1 MRHKCRDTVYNMS
14 MLTVIIQAG
23 GQSSRMGE
31 DKALKPF
38 LGRPLIQRVI
48 DRLTPIADELI
59 VTTNR
64 PAEYGFL
71 NTSRDSMQRLRLVP
85 DLKPGRGA
93 LGGLYT
99 AIASAAHP
107 FVAVVACDMPFAS
120 PIFFEGARRLMVKE
134 EADVVIAKSEEGY
147 EPLHALYRRETC
159 LPAIE
164 SAIDADQWKVIA
176 WFPKVKVRELSLQ
189 EVKEFDPLGL
199 CFWNLNTPEEF
210 IEAEKRAQLTD

>member
-1 MRHKCRDTVYNMS
+1 
-14 MLTVIIQAG
+14 MLTVSIQAG
-23 GQSSRMGE
+23 GASSRMGE

-38 LGRPLIQRVI
+38 LGRPLIQRVV
-48 DRLTPIADELI
+48 DRLEPLADELI

-64 PAEYGFL
+64 PDDYAFLGF
-71 NTSRDSMQRLRLVP
+71 RLVP

-107 FVAVVACDMPFAS
+107 IVAVIACDMPFAS
-120 PIFFEGARRLMVKE
+120 PALIHSAMKIMDDEQ
-134 EADVVIAKSEEGY
+134 ADVVIAKGEEGY
-147 EPLHALYRRETC
+147 EPLHAVYRREFC

-176 WFPKVKVRELSLQ
+176 WFPQVKVRVLTPDEI
-189 EVKEFDPLGL
+189 KHADPDGL
-199 CFWNLNTPEEF
+199 AFWNVNTPEEF
-210 IEAEKRAQLTD
+210 AKAEEIAQR

>member
-1 MRHKCRDTVYNMS
+1 
-14 MLTVIIQAG
+14 MLTVVVQAG

-48 DRLTPIADELI
+48 DRMKPIADEII
-59 VTTNR
+59 VTTNQ
-64 PAEYGFL
+64 PAGYEFL
-71 NTSRDSMQRLRLVP
+71 GLHLVS

-99 AIASAAHP
+99 AIASAASP
-107 FVAVVACDMPFAS
+107 LVAVVACDMPFTS
-120 PIFFEGARRLMVKE
+120 DRLFEGARRIMDE
-134 EADVVIAKSEEGY
+134 ENVDVVIAKTDEGY

-164 SAIDADQWKVIA
+164 SAIEADQWKVIS
-176 WFPKVKVRELSLQ
+176 WFPQVKVRVLTPD
-189 EVKEFDPLGL
+189 EVKSFDPSGL

-210 IEAEKRAQLTD
+210 VEAEKRARLLD

>member
-1 MRHKCRDTVYNMS
+1 MKQAITV
-14 MLTVIIQAG
+14 VIQAG
-23 GQSSRMGE
+23 GMSSRMGE

-48 DRLTPIADELI
+48 DRLAPIADEVI

-64 PAEYGFL
+64 PDEYAFL
-71 NTSRDSMQRLRLVP
+71 GLRLIA

-99 AIASAAHP
+99 AVASAA
-107 FVAVVACDMPFAS
+107 FSQVAVVACDMPFAS
-120 PIFFEGARRLMVKE
+120 DTLFEGARRLMVE
-134 EADVVIAKSEEGY
+134 EDADVVIAKTDEGY
-147 EPLHALYRRETC
+147 EPFHALYRRETC

-164 SAIDADQWKVIA
+164 AAIEADQWKVIS
-176 WFPKVKVRELSLQ
+176 WFSKVKVRELLPQ
-189 EVKEFDPLGL
+189 EVKAFDPSGL

-210 IEAEKRAQLTD
+210 AEAEKRASG

>member
-1 MRHKCRDTVYNMS
+1 
-14 MLTVIIQAG
+14 MLTVCIQAG

-31 DKALKPF
+31 DKALKTF

-48 DRLTPIADELI
+48 ERLSPIADELI

-64 PAEYGFL
+64 PDDYAFL
-71 NTSRDSMQRLRLVP
+71 DTSTGSVHRLRLTLRA

-107 FVAVVACDMPFAS
+107 IVAVVACDMPFAS
-120 PIFFEGARRLMVKE
+120 GTLLEAASRMLVEE
-134 EADVVIAKSEEGY
+134 EADVVIARSAEGY
-147 EPLHALYRRETC
+147 EPLHAVYRRETC

-164 SAIDADQWKVIA
+164 AAIDADQWKVIA
-176 WFPKVKVRELSLQ
+176 WFPHVKVRILTPE
-189 EVKEFDPLGL
+189 EIKRYDPLGL
-199 CFWNLNTPEEF
+199 AFWNVNTPEEF
-210 IEAEKRAQLTD
+210 AEAERITLSLPRGGQG

>member
-1 MRHKCRDTVYNMS
+1 
-14 MLTVIIQAG
+14 MLTVVIQAG

-31 DKALKPF
+31 DKALKTF

-48 DRLTPIADELI
+48 DRLTPIADEMI

-64 PAEYGFL
+64 PAEYAFL
-71 NTSRDSMQRLRLVP
+71 NLRLVP

-99 AIASAAHP
+99 AIASATHP

-120 PIFFEGARRLMVKE
+120 QIFFEGARNIMVKE
-134 EADVVIAKSEEGY
+134 DADVVIARVALPAEQTGKSGEGY
-147 EPLHALYRRETC
+147 EPLHALYRRDTC

-176 WFPKVKVRELSLQ
+176 WFPKVKVRELSA
-189 EVKEFDPLGL
+189 EETKSFDPSGL

-210 IEAEKRAQLTD
+210 LEAEKRANEQ

>member
-1 MRHKCRDTVYNMS
+1 
-14 MLTVIIQAG
+14 MLTVVIQAG

-48 DRLTPIADELI
+48 ERLTPIADEMI

-71 NTSRDSMQRLRLVP
+71 NQRLVP
-85 DLKPGRGA
+85 DLRPGRGA

-99 AIASAAHP
+99 AIDSAASP
-107 FVAVVACDMPFAS
+107 FIAVVACDMPFAS
-120 PIFFEGARRLMVKE
+120 KNFFESAYSLMVKE
-134 EADVVIAKSEEGY
+134 EADVVIAKTDEGY
-147 EPLHALYRRETC
+147 EPFHALYRRETC

-164 SAIDADQWKVIA
+164 AAISAGQWKVVA
-176 WFPKVKVRELSLQ
+176 WLPQVNVRTLSPD
-189 EVKEFDPLGL
+189 EAKEFDPSGL
-199 CFWNLNTPEEF
+199 CFWNVNTPEDF
-210 IEAEKRAQLTD
+210 AKAEELAK

>member
-1 MRHKCRDTVYNMS
+1 
-14 MLTVIIQAG
+14 MLTVAVQAG
-23 GQSSRMGE
+23 GQSTRMGQ

-48 DRLTPIADELI
+48 DRLAPIADELI

-64 PAEYGFL
+64 PAEYAFL
-71 NTSRDSMQRLRLVP
+71 NRRLVP

-99 AIASAAHP
+99 AIVSANHP
-107 FVAVVACDMPFAS
+107 LVAVVACDMPFAS
-120 PIFFEGARRLMVKE
+120 TIFFDGARRLMVEE
-134 EADVVIAKSEEGY
+134 EADVVIAKTEEGY
-147 EPLHALYRRETC
+147 EPLHALYRRENC

-164 SAIDADQWKVIA
+164 SVIEADQWKVIA
-176 WFPKVKVRELSLQ
+176 WFPLVKVHTLTPD
-189 EVKEFDPLGL
+189 EVSSFDPSGL

-210 IEAEKRAQLTD
+210 IQAEKRATEQ

>member
-1 MRHKCRDTVYNMS
+1 MKQTITV
-14 MLTVIIQAG
+14 VIQAG
-23 GQSSRMGE
+23 GMSSRMGE

-48 DRLTPIADELI
+48 DRLSPITDELI
-59 VTTNR
+59 VTTNH
-64 PAEYGFL
+64 PAEYTFL
-71 NTSRDSMQRLRLVP
+71 NLRLVA

-99 AIASAAHP
+99 AIASATSP

-120 PIFFEGARRLMVKE
+120 QIFFEGARRLMVEE
-134 EADVVIAKSEEGY
+134 EADVVIAKTDDGY
-147 EPLHALYRRETC
+147 EPFHALYRRETC

-164 SAIDADQWKVIA
+164 SAIDADQWKVIS
-176 WFPKVKVRELSLQ
+176 WFPQVKARILATD
-189 EVKEFDPLGL
+189 EVKSFDPSGL

-210 IEAEKRAQLTD
+210 IEAEKRASEQ

>member
-1 MRHKCRDTVYNMS
+1 
-14 MLTVIIQAG
+14 MLTIVIQAG

-48 DRLTPIADELI
+48 DRLVSIADEMI

-71 NTSRDSMQRLRLVP
+71 KMRLVS

-99 AIASAAHP
+99 ALASAASE
-107 FVAVVACDMPFAS
+107 FVAVVACDMPFVS
-120 PIFFEGARRLMVKE
+120 QSFFEGAIKLMVE
-134 EADVVIAKSEEGY
+134 EDADVVIAKTDEGY
-147 EPLHALYRRETC
+147 EPFHALYRREAC
-159 LPAIE
+159 LSAIE
-164 SAIDADQWKVIA
+164 AAIEADQWKVIA
-176 WFPKVKVRELSLQ
+176 WFPQVKVRILSQ
-189 EVKEFDPLGL
+189 DEVKGFDPSGL

-210 IEAEKRAQLTD
+210 IEAEQRAQIS

>member
-1 MRHKCRDTVYNMS
+1 
-14 MLTVIIQAG
+14 MLTVVSQAG

-38 LGRPLIQRVI
+38 LGKPLIQRVI
-48 DRLTPIADELI
+48 DGLTPIADELI

-64 PAEYGFL
+64 PADYEFL
-71 NTSRDSMQRLRLVP
+71 NQRLVA

-99 AIASAAHP
+99 AIASASHP
-107 FVAVVACDMPFAS
+107 FVAVAACDMPFAS
-120 PIFFEGARRLMVKE
+120 KRFFENAHRLLVKE
-134 EADVVIAKSEEGY
+134 EADVVIAKTDEGY

-164 SAIDADQWKVIA
+164 AAIAADLWKVIA
-176 WFPKVKVRELSLQ
+176 WFPQVKVRTLFPN
-189 EVKEFDPLGL
+189 EVKTLDPSGL
-199 CFWNLNTPEEF
+199 CFWNVNTPEEF
-210 IEAEKRAQLTD
+210 TKAEQRACEE

>member
-1 MRHKCRDTVYNMS
+1 MS
-14 MLTVIIQAG
+14 A
-23 GQSSRMGE
+23 RMGE

-48 DRLTPIADELI
+48 DRVMPIADELI

-64 PAEYGFL
+64 PADYAFL
-71 NTSRDSMQRLRLVP
+71 NTSTGSVRRLRLVA
-85 DLKPGRGA
+85 DLRPGRGA

-99 AIASAAHP
+99 AIASAAFP
-107 FVAVVACDMPFAS
+107 LVAVVACDMPFAS
-120 PIFFEGARRLMVKE
+120 AMFLEGARRLMVEE
-134 EADVVIAKSEEGY
+134 EADVVIAKTEEGY

-164 SAIDADQWKVIA
+164 SAISADQWKVVS
-176 WFPKVKVRELSLQ
+176 WFPQVKVRTLTSD
-189 EVKEFDPLGL
+189 EVKSFDPSGL

-210 IEAEKRAQLTD
+210 VEAEKRAQLPD